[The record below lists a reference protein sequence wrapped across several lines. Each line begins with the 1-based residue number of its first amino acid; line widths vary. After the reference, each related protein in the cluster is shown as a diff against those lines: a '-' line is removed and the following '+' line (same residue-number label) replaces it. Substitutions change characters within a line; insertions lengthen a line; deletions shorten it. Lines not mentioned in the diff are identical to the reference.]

1 MHYCCLSP
9 TKSSQIHLQEVQ
21 RDLKLE
27 VKSVLKDGLDGHCSA
42 IERKKFRMSP
52 SNWLFPS
59 SDDAASDGHTSLGSF
74 FSPGRRLKEYG
85 RRSKALPSATITES
99 TKSESKH
106 GDTACVTSTEK
117 LAATVSSDAESNSKF
132 ESLPVISA
140 PSKSSYKETRSVS
153 PSVSST
159 DDHEA
164 ISETSMASTL
174 DHEAVSEASSS
185 VDGGS
190 AASNGHTAST
200 GGSYFSGDGST
211 TLETSSDHGSSAES
225 LNCSTMGESMSQ
237 SVGQESA
244 FSYTT
249 DFASVYSSDQL
260 RNFDIFSQDFPS
272 ASILGAE
279 SRDTSFQGSG
289 EWEVISMLGQRSLYD
304 EHGTIDSSVLQEFL
318 DAADQGSVST
328 YGGNQSVSEESL
340 LQVDQAIATFRLHA
354 KRLGVSEQD
363 LLKAMY
369 GARPDIAKQYYTG
382 SGSHS

>member
-1 MHYCCLSP
+1 MSAS
-9 TKSSQIHLQEVQ
+9 TKSSQNHDQEGQRDTKQEV
-21 RDLKLE
+21 KA
-27 VKSVLKDGLDGHCSA
+27 VLNGLDGHSSA

-74 FSPGRRLKEYG
+74 FLTPGRRLKDYG
-85 RRSKALPSATITES
+85 RRSKALPSPTKTES
-99 TKSESKH
+99 IKSESIH
-106 GDTACVTSTEK
+106 GDSPCVKQTEK
-117 LAATVSSDAESNSKF
+117 LTATMSSDAESMSKLA
-132 ESLPVISA
+132 SLPVISA

-164 ISETSMASTL
+164 MSETSMASTY
-174 DHEAVSEASSS
+174 DHEAVSETSSS
-185 VDGGS
+185 LDGAS
-190 AASNGHTAST
+190 AASNGRTAST

-211 TLETSSDHGSSAES
+211 TVGTSSDHGSSAES
-225 LNCSTMGESMSQ
+225 ENCSTMGESMSQ
-237 SVGQESA
+237 SVGQESD
-244 FSYTT
+244 FSYKT
-249 DFASVYSSDQL
+249 DFASVYSSVQL
-260 RNFDIFSQDFPS
+260 PNSDIFSLDFPS
-272 ASILGAE
+272 ASLLGVE
-279 SRDTSFQGSG
+279 SRDSFQGSG

-354 KRLGVSEQD
+354 RRLGVSEQD

-382 SGSHS
+382 SSSHS